1 MPDDITY
8 QLYKSMLLF
17 SLTVSH
23 FKTTQENLGK
33 IRIMFSQGLTFGQK
47 VLRVFDHRLAFGQEA
62 L

>member
-8 QLYKSMLLF
+8 QLYNSMLLF

-23 FKTTQENLGK
+23 FKITQVSLGK
-33 IRIMFSQGLTFGQK
+33 IGIMFSQGLTFGQK
-47 VLRVFDHRLAFGQEA
+47 VLRVFDHGLAFWQEA